1 MYCSNCGKKLDDGEV
16 CICEILGEN
25 PNPEANKPQ
34 NKNSSQRKII
44 VAIIA
49 GVIACIISFLAVSV
63 AVFVM
68 YEKANEKN
76 VAETSDVDIFEGIQG
91 DFILE
96 PSDTQ
101 YSKGK
106 VSGNTY
112 SNQWAD
118 LTVTLAP
125 RFTEGTK
132 EDYEEYSSI
141 LYDCG
146 AYFVADD
153 DGDDV
158 SVLFYDAGNTTVR
171 EYAEESLDIWE
182 NSANE
187 MVREIYSESFA
198 KGITFRRE
206 ARSVQIAGES
216 YLAVFLIAETEGDAL
231 LVYGDFC
238 AKKDGR
244 IIDIGFSADSIE
256 ECLELAKQFKICN
269 GQTI

>member
-25 PNPEANKPQ
+25 PNPEANKPE
-34 NKNSSQRKII
+34 NKKSSQRKII

-76 VAETSDVDIFEGIQG
+76 VDETSDVDIFEGIQG
-91 DFILE
+91 DFVLE

-187 MVREIYSESFA
+187 MVGEIYSESFA